1 MAIGEIIQGPYSDVL
16 YGGDA
21 LTGAPSCRADAA
33 PGGVSYLLATKP
45 ARPILTNE
53 RMQPFDDGAVG
64 FRGDINVTRILDTID
79 RPAQLKKLTPAQ
91 LEQLAQEIRQEIIE
105 TVALRG
111 GHLAP
116 NLGTVELTLALHIAF
131 DAPQDKLVWDIGHQ
145 AYPHKLLTGRRD
157 RFRTIKQLGGISG
170 YLRRA
175 ESEYDAFGA
184 SHASTSISAALGMA
198 TARDLKGETN
208 SVVAIIGDGALTG
221 GMALEA
227 INNAGAMGKDLIV
240 VLNDNDKS
248 ISDNV
253 GALHAY
259 LGKVRTDKHY
269 RQLRETG
276 KQFLNHV
283 PGGGLAK
290 EVAGRTIR
298 SAKEFV
304 LPSKT
309 GVVFEE
315 LGFTYLGP
323 FDGHN
328 TQEMIEVFAG
338 VKEMHGPILIQVITQ
353 KGRGCDFAER
363 DATKFHGPGA
373 YDPITGEMKKK
384 LGEPPKYQDV
394 FGDALVE
401 LAQRDSSIVGITA
414 AMAEGT
420 SLYKFQDALPERFF
434 DVGIAEQHAV
444 TFAAGL
450 ATEGMRP
457 VAAIYST
464 FMQRAFDQVIH
475 DVCVQ
480 NLHVVFPMDR
490 AGLVGEDG
498 HTQQGVFDI
507 AFMRMIPNM
516 RVMAPKDE
524 NELRHM
530 LYTALYMDGPV
541 ALRYPRGSG
550 LGVPMES
557 EYPRAADR
565 QGRAAHAAG
574 RGRHRRV
581 RHPRLRQHG
590 LSRPRGRARARR
602 RRGHPRRRRQRP
614 LGQAARR
621 GSDPAPRAHHPLP
634 RHRRGRHGGRRL
646 RQRRRRAAPR
656 ARPARRQPQDHRPAR
671 PLRRARRP
679 RPAQARSTASPP
691 ATSKTSSAPSFA
703 PARIARS
710 SRPTAPPSAPTKRM

>member
-1 MAIGEIIQGPYSDVL
+1 
-16 YGGDA
+16 
-21 LTGAPSCRADAA
+21 
-33 PGGVSYLLATKP
+33 
-45 ARPILTNE
+45 
-53 RMQPFDDGAVG
+53 
-64 FRGDINVTRILDTID
+64 VTRILDTID

-198 TARDLKGETN
+198 TARDLKGEKH

-290 EVAGRTIR
+290 EVAGRTMR

-323 FDGHN
+323 FDGHD
-328 TQEMIEVFAG
+328 TQEMIEVFNGARQ
-338 VKEMHGPILIQVITQ
+338 VRGPILIQVITQ

-373 YDPITGEMKKK
+373 YDPVTGEMKKK
-384 LGEPPKYQDV
+384 QGEPPKYQDV

-401 LAQRDSSIVGITA
+401 LAQRDPSIVGITA

-420 SLYKFQDALPERFF
+420 SLNKFQAALPERFF

-480 NLHVVFPMDR
+480 DLHVVFPMDR

-541 ALRYPRGSG
+541 SLRYPRGSG
-550 LGVPMES
+550 VGVAMDAEYRVLPVGKAELLTPREDVATAECAVLGFGAMA
-557 EYPRAADR
+557 YPALDAAR
-565 QGRAAHAAG
+565 ELGAEEGIRVAAVNARWAKPLDEDLILH
-574 RGRHRRV
+574 
-581 RHPRLRQHG
+581 L
-590 LSRPRGRARARR
+590 ARATRCLVTVED
-602 RRGHPRRRRQRP
+602 GVVA
-614 LGQAARR
+614 GGF
-621 GSDPAPRAHHPLP
+621 GSAVAELLHAHDLHDVNLKIIGLPDLFVEHGAPALLKEIY
-634 RHRRGRHGGRRL
+634 GL
-646 RQRRRRAAPR
+646 
-656 ARPARRQPQDHRPAR
+656 
-671 PLRRARRP
+671 
-679 RPAQARSTASPP
+679 TASHIKDVVR
-691 ATSKTSSAPSFA
+691 AEL
-703 PARIARS
+703 
-710 SRPTAPPSAPTKRM
+710 RPGTHSPVNQANRASERAN